1 MDQWLRPVF
10 TRTRTPVQST
20 PNDRS
25 EDPHEA
31 EDTMKTIRPSS
42 RVSSYMG
49 FRSSSTVN
57 LHAPDTFPFQHV
69 NTPENAY
76 HKPSGS
82 QMAETL
88 KVVMMTRNLME
99 PVPVE
104 YNTCILHVLEAFNDL
119 EEELARKNGEI
130 EEIKARHTK
139 DIREFDVM
147 AEQWK
152 AKEKDYQKEMKNLEI
167 LLSKTEGGMENVTM
181 ARSKSVIHGARRA
194 ADFFEDGMEKI
205 KQNFARYGSGRGSSI
220 TTTEWEVDPTQ
231 QITSPPALETPR
243 SPGHASRQEEGI
255 QQERTVGSRRNEHS
269 SVQETE
275 SFYSAVD
282 SQPGSRLTS
291 LQLDALERQHAT
303 EELGVAFDSESESD
317 DTSSHSAITE
327 GQCLTPN
334 PTPSHPDIKEKPLPD
349 IPTSDPEIDPFFS
362 SETDHSQPW
371 VNTQDDEHA
380 SSSIDSRQ
388 GFSFKTGDDS
398 PSMLHE
404 ISKDTLR
411 KSNTVPVQASRLSYV
426 MNNEDEF
433 VATPRLADSKFELKP
448 IRGIM
453 EAKSGANFNVNTM
466 PSGSF
471 EKEKEKEMERGND
484 KGLRQQ
490 LGMGMG
496 VGRDI
501 ERTDSSSSFITAVR
515 DNSGRSEGGRLGRRK
530 GSGTGTGS
538 GNGGGGG
545 GRQKNAQG
553 TAVMAAVRAIA
564 ASNKS
569 STANDRIQAHA
580 NEFDRREVDRR
591 EVDRREVDRRE
602 VDRREVDRKEVD
614 RREGLPFSPER
625 SPPGS
630 QAGGGRS
637 RE

>member
-31 EDTMKTIRPSS
+31 EETMKSIRPAS

-49 FRSSSTVN
+49 FRSSSTAN
-57 LHAPDTFPFQHV
+57 LHTSDTFTFQHV
-69 NTPENAY
+69 NIPENVY

-104 YNTCILHVLEAFNDL
+104 YNTCIVHVLEAYNDL
-119 EEELARKNGEI
+119 EEELARKDGEI
-130 EEIKARHTK
+130 DDIKARHTK

-205 KQNFARYGSGRGSSI
+205 KQNFARYSSGRCSLN
-220 TTTEWEVDPTQ
+220 TTTEWEIDPTQ
-231 QITSPPALETPR
+231 QSTSPPAPETPR
-243 SPGHASRQEEGI
+243 SPGRASRQEEDT
-255 QQERTVGSRRNEHS
+255 QQERIVGSRRREHS
-269 SVQETE
+269 SVQDTE

-303 EELGVAFDSESESD
+303 EELGVAFDSSSESD
-317 DTSSHSAITE
+317 DTSSRSAITE
-327 GQCLTPN
+327 GQGLTPN
-334 PTPSHPDIKEKPLPD
+334 GTPKHPDIKEKPLPD
-349 IPTSDPEIDPFFS
+349 IPASDPEIDPSFS
-362 SETDHSQPW
+362 SETDHAQPW
-371 VNTQDDEHA
+371 VNLQDDEHA
-380 SSSIDSRQ
+380 SSSIDSRK
-388 GFSFKTGDDS
+388 GFSFKAGDDL
-398 PSMLHE
+398 PSLLHE
-404 ISKDTLR
+404 SSKDILR
-411 KSNTVPVQASRLSYV
+411 KSNTVSVQASRLSYV

-433 VATPRLADSKFELKP
+433 VAKPRLADSKFELKP
-448 IRGIM
+448 ESRIM
-453 EAKSGANFNVNTM
+453 EVKSSANLNVNTM
-466 PSGSF
+466 LSGSS
-471 EKEKEKEMERGND
+471 EKEKEIERGSE

-496 VGRDI
+496 LGRGI
-501 ERTDSSSSFITAVR
+501 ERTYSSSSIVTAVR
-515 DNSGRSEGGRLGRRK
+515 DNSGRSEGGRLGRGK
-530 GSGTGTGS
+530 GSGNGN

-545 GRQKNAQG
+545 GRQKNGQA

-569 STANDRIQAHA
+569 ATANDKIQAHG
-580 NEFDRREVDRR
+580 NEF
-591 EVDRREVDRRE
+591 
-602 VDRREVDRKEVD
+602 D

-625 SPPGS
+625 SPTGS

>member
-49 FRSSSTVN
+49 FRSSST
-57 LHAPDTFPFQHV
+57 
-69 NTPENAY
+69 EESS
-76 HKPSGS
+76 PS
-82 QMAETL
+82 
-88 KVVMMTRNLME
+88 
-99 PVPVE
+99 
-104 YNTCILHVLEAFNDL
+104 
-119 EEELARKNGEI
+119 
-130 EEIKARHTK
+130 
-139 DIREFDVM
+139 
-147 AEQWK
+147 
-152 AKEKDYQKEMKNLEI
+152 
-167 LLSKTEGGMENVTM
+167 
-181 ARSKSVIHGARRA
+181 
-194 ADFFEDGMEKI
+194 
-205 KQNFARYGSGRGSSI
+205 GSSI

-564 ASNKS
+564 AKEKLIGEKLIGKKLIEERVYHLVPSGVHRGVKLVGVEVGSEEWRWRVKIELKMRYGMKLYGVEMSCEMKLYGGVRWDGMEWKKGWRRGVGWKS
-569 STANDRIQAHA
+569 IELMVHLVIWTDTRK
-580 NEFDRREVDRR
+580 RRLLFELLSIL
-591 EVDRREVDRRE
+591 
-602 VDRREVDRKEVD
+602 
-614 RREGLPFSPER
+614 GIT
-625 SPPGS
+625 
-630 QAGGGRS
+630 
-637 RE
+637 